1 MYRLIAL
8 IIIFATSSAIGA
20 SKTPAMEKVVSEVQF
35 TDDMDMENMLKA
47 IDRQLVYFSN
57 ANIKTKFKF
66 GKRELKRAHLET
78 SIIRFRELTIETIA
92 CLKVSSRDA
101 CYDNLSQKINSEFE
115 IYRPLPL
122 EWENGY
128 SEKKTLF
135 TAYYSPDFEGSKT
148 KTDVYKNPI
157 YKKPSSAKLQNLTSD
172 QINYT
177 NALKNKGLELFYV
190 KESLYD
196 IWLLHVEGGGRVK
209 VKQNDGSYKKY
220 YLSFNGTNKKSF
232 AMLFRY
238 MLDKGMLQKG
248 ETSIDKQRA
257 YFEAHPEH
265 QREILASSPSF
276 IWFKITEDEP
286 LGVHNIPLT
295 SNRSLATDYR
305 RMQEYGVINFVQYSK
320 VGDENP
326 EKNIS
331 FSGFY
336 LNQDTG
342 GAIKGN
348 ARSDIYFGYGKNA
361 EKAANHV
368 HGLGTQYFLILK

>member
-8 IIIFATSSAIGA
+8 MFVFMTSSVIAD
-20 SKTPAMEKVVSEVQF
+20 SKTPAMERVSTQINF
-35 TDDMDMENMLKA
+35 TDDMNMENMLKA
-47 IDRQLVYFSN
+47 IDRQLEYFSRT
-57 ANIKTKFKF
+57 NIKTKFRF
-66 GKRELKRAHLET
+66 GNRELKRAHLAT
-78 SIIRFRELTIETIA
+78 SIIRFRELTVETIA
-92 CLKVSSRDA
+92 CLKISSRDA
-101 CYDNLSQKINSEFE
+101 CYDNLSQKINTEFE
-115 IYRPLPL
+115 IYKPLAL
-122 EWENGY
+122 DWEDGY
-128 SEKKTLF
+128 RKKKTLF

-148 KTDVYKNPI
+148 KTALYKNPI
-157 YKKPSSAKLQNLTSD
+157 YMKPSNTRLQKLTSD

-209 VKQNDGSYKKY
+209 VKQSDGSYKKY
-220 YLSFNGTNKKSF
+220 YLSYNGTNKKSF

-238 MLDKGMLQKG
+238 MLNKGMLQKG
-248 ETSIDKQRA
+248 ETSIEKQRA

-286 LGVHNIPLT
+286 LGVHNMPLT
-295 SNRSLATDYR
+295 SKRSLATDYR
-305 RMQEYGVINFVQYSK
+305 RMQEYGVINFVQYKK

-331 FSGFY
+331 FSGFFI
-336 LNQDTG
+336 NQDTG

-348 ARSDIYFGYGKNA
+348 ARSDLYFGYGKSA
-361 EKAANHV
+361 EKAANHI
-368 HGLGTQYFLILK
+368 HGLGTQHFLILK